1 MQLHLKNIRLQ
12 IDWLAVLFPC
22 IAAALGERK
31 RAGQTLVGFA
41 AETNDVVANA
51 QGKLRR
57 KSLDLIV
64 ANDVTM
70 AGAGF
75 DVDTNIITLIDAGST
90 RELPLMTKREA
101 ADRILDRVLELRA

>member
-1 MQLHLKNIRLQ
+1 M
-12 IDWLAVLFPC
+12 
-22 IAAALGERK
+22 
-31 RAGQTLVGFA
+31 
-41 AETNDVVANA
+41 
-51 QGKLRR
+51 
-57 KSLDLIV
+57 
-64 ANDVTM
+64 ANDVTR